1 MEIFSVKM
9 REKTIEQK
17 LVSAAKNM
25 GKKKKKMAAI
35 YEKYGNDAIP
45 VIEVEP
51 LRTGDI
57 IVQEGV
63 TLKFVKDVR

>member
-1 MEIFSVKM
+1 MG
-9 REKTIEQK
+9 
-17 LVSAAKNM
+17 SAFE
-25 GKKKKKMAAI
+25 KMAAI